1 MFKDDLIFLTVVAI
15 ISTSLLFF
23 ILDFFYEDRNLL
35 ENFIVKEFLNKL
47 CLLKIFLHFGIL
59 PIL

>member
-23 ILDFFYEDRNLL
+23 YFRLFYEDRNLL
-35 ENFIVKEFLNKL
+35 ENFIVKEFFKNNYVY
-47 CLLKIFLHFGIL
+47 
-59 PIL
+59 

>member
-23 ILDFFYEDRNLL
+23 ILDFFCEDHNLL
-35 ENFIVKEFLNKL
+35 ENFIVKEFFKNNYVY
-47 CLLKIFLHFGIL
+47 
-59 PIL
+59 

>member
-23 ILDFFYEDRNLL
+23 ILDFFM
-35 ENFIVKEFLNKL
+35 KTA
-47 CLLKIFLHFGIL
+47 IF
-59 PIL
+59 

>member
-23 ILDFFYEDRNLL
+23 ILDI
-35 ENFIVKEFLNKL
+35 FIKSL
-47 CLLKIFLHFGIL
+47 
-59 PIL
+59 

>member
-23 ILDFFYEDRNLL
+23 IFYFRLFCEDHNLL
-35 ENFIVKEFLNKL
+35 ENFIVKEFF
-47 CLLKIFLHFGIL
+47 KINYVY
-59 PIL
+59 

>member
-23 ILDFFYEDRNLL
+23 ILDFF
-35 ENFIVKEFLNKL
+35 VKTTVF
-47 CLLKIFLHFGIL
+47 
-59 PIL
+59 